1 MTLNAFDISI
11 ILIYIVA
18 MFSMGISA
26 HKKASANVES
36 YFLGENTIKWY
47 YLGLS
52 NASGM
57 FDISGTMWTV
67 SLLFVYG
74 LKSAWIPWLWP
85 VWNQV
90 FVMVF
95 LAVWMRRSN
104 VMTGAEWI
112 LTRFGDGRGGRLSHI
127 IVSVFALIAT
137 LGFMAYF
144 FEGIGKFATTIF
156 TWDLSTSFLS
166 NEHSYALIIICITT
180 IYTLI
185 GGIYSVV
192 ATEVAQFVIMTITC
206 LIVGYIGYTSTT
218 AEQIQAAVPNG
229 WSDLSFGAQLN
240 LDWSDKLPAVNAKI
254 QKDGFSAFGFLVVM
268 MVAKGVI
275 ASLAGPV
282 PSYDMQRILSS
293 RTPSEAAKMSGLTM
307 LVLCAPRYFMIAGFT
322 VLALVYMKPEM
333 LAMGEGV
340 DFERV
345 LPIAIQ
351 KFIPDGLKGLL
362 LAGLLA
368 AFMGTFAAFIN
379 SAPAYLVND
388 IYKKYIRPDAT
399 PKHYIHLSYAASVAI
414 VVIGVGFGF
423 FSGSLN
429 TLTLWLTSS
438 LYGGYTA
445 ANVLKWIWWR
455 FNGYGYFSGMIGG
468 LVGSTALFFYKMQT
482 NDPTPD
488 IYYFPFVFG
497 VALLGCLIGTFLTP
511 PDDPSV
517 LKSFYSRV
525 RPWGFWKPIKQQIAA
540 ENPDFKGN
548 KDFGRDVFNVVV
560 GIVWQMAMIVMPL
573 YFMIRDNTSALISFG
588 IFVGT
593 SYLLKKYWWDK
604 LE

>member
-1 MTLNAFDISI
+1 MTLNAFDIGV

-18 MFSMGISA
+18 MFAMGISA
-26 HKKASANVES
+26 HRKATTNVES

-144 FEGIGKFATTIF
+144 FEGIGKFSTTIF
-156 TWDLSTSFLS
+156 KWDLSTSFLS
-166 NEHSYALIIICITT
+166 NEHSYALIIISITT

-185 GGIYSVV
+185 GGMYSVV

-218 AEQIQAAVPNG
+218 AEQIQAAVPQG
-229 WSDLSFGAQLN
+229 WSNLSFGAQLN

-388 IYKKYIRPDAT
+388 IYRKYIRPDAS
-399 PKHYIHLSYAASVAI
+399 PSHYIHLSYFASIAI
-414 VVIGVGFGF
+414 VVVGVGFGF

-455 FNGYGYFSGMIGG
+455 FNGYGYFSGMMGG
-468 LVGSTALFFYKMQT
+468 LIGSTALFFYKMQT

-497 VALLGCLIGTFLTP
+497 VAMLGCLIGTFLTP

-525 RPWGFWKPIKQQIAA
+525 RPWGFWGPIKAQIQA

-548 KDFGRDVFNVVV
+548 QEFGRDVFNVVV
-560 GIVWQMAMIVMPL
+560 GIIWQMAMIVMPL
-573 YFMIRDNTSALISFG
+573 YFMIRENVAALVSLG

-593 SYLLKKYWWDK
+593 SYLLKKYWWDT
-604 LE
+604 LD